1 MKEQDARRAIAP
13 CSEKRHFENIASLQ
27 KAWDQRLASIQAL
40 ETTVASCEEK
50 MTAFKGVEQA
60 SFEAERLVAALN
72 SGKERAGSLTVD
84 LNLQKD
90 RLQKLDETRLQFAE
104 DNRLWRQIE
113 DEADEAADRMMR
125 EQAGLL
131 AGILSK
137 ASPVPYAVSTPP
149 SSPAFLLM

>member
-1 MKEQDARRAIAP
+1 
-13 CSEKRHFENIASLQ
+13 
-27 KAWDQRLASIQAL
+27 
-40 ETTVASCEEK
+40 

-90 RLQKLDETRLQFAE
+90 RLQKLDETRLQFEE
-104 DNRLWRQIE
+104 DNRLWRQKE

-131 AGILSK
+131 AQNLVEGK
-137 ASPVPYAVSTPP
+137 PCPVCGSYAPP
-149 SSPAFLLM
+149 SSRLPFSSCSESRRSRKMSSRGGARSSTWKKEVPTCMARAKVLQKRSAT